1 MSIDSSPSAASTG
14 EASRPPQPQALVD
27 LRQLVSE
34 IPDFP
39 KPGILFR
46 DLTPL
51 MRDRDVWQEVIR
63 RLAVQSEPLQP
74 DLIVGIE
81 SRGFIVGMA
90 LSMAMGLGFV
100 PIRKPGKLPGPL
112 HRVDYELEY
121 GSDRLEIQRHAF
133 VTITPSASIIDEGR
147 VLTTTVSTTA
157 IAPGTTLY
165 YELSGKGI
173 DAADFASGTLTGQE
187 TVGSDGSLRLSHT
200 IANDER
206 SEGPEVLE
214 IRIFADSDHR
224 LQLGDTAYVTINDT
238 STTPGCSGKRVLVI
252 DDLLATGGTAAAAG
266 ELVTL
271 AGGNLCGF
279 GIVIELAELGGRGK
293 LPAGVPVE
301 SLIVYS

>member
-1 MSIDSSPSAASTG
+1 MTVSTSSI
-14 EASRPPQPQALVD
+14 D
-27 LRQLVSE
+27 LRQLVRE

-51 MRDRDVWQEVIR
+51 MRDIDVWQEVIR
-63 RLAVQSEPLQP
+63 RLSDQCEPLQP

-100 PIRKPGKLPGPL
+100 PIRKPGKLPGLL

-121 GSDRLEIQRHAF
+121 GSDRLEIQRDAF
-133 VTITPSASIIDEGR
+133 VTITTSATTIDEGQ
-147 VLTTTVSTTA
+147 VLTTTVNTTG
-157 IAPGTTLY
+157 IAAGTSLHY
-165 YELSGKGI
+165 NLSGKGI
-173 DAADFASGTLTGQE
+173 DAADFASGRLTGQE
-187 TVGSDGSLRLSHT
+187 TVGSDGSFRLSHT
-200 IANDER
+200 IANDES

-214 IRIFADSDHR
+214 IRIFADSDHIH
-224 LQLGDTAYVTINDT
+224 QLGATATVTINDT
-238 STTPGCSGKRVLVI
+238 STSPACAGRRVLVV

-266 ELVTL
+266 ELVTV
-271 AGGNLCGF
+271 AGGSLCGF
-279 GIVIELAELGGRGK
+279 AFVIELAGLNGRQK

-301 SLIVYS
+301 SLIIYP

>member
-1 MSIDSSPSAASTG
+1 MSSDSSPSAASTG
-14 EASRPPQPQALVD
+14 KAGGPQQPQALVD

-147 VLTTTVSTTA
+147 ILTTTVSTTA
-157 IAPGTTLY
+157 IATGTTLY
-165 YELSGKGI
+165 YEFSGKGI

-187 TVGSDGSLRLSHT
+187 TVGSDGSLRLSHA
-200 IANDER
+200 IANDGR

-238 STTPGCSGKRVLVI
+238 STTPCCTGKRVLVI

-279 GIVIELAELGGRGK
+279 GFVIELAELGGRGK
-293 LPAGVPVE
+293 LPSGVPVE